1 MIAAEHHTKVKQV
14 EMSHHKKPIK
24 ATVPKA
30 HLYISDGYL
39 SSDNSIP
46 IPTKDEPARPPSRQ
60 ILHHPF
66 TSQINLIL
74 SNAEKPEPIDGSEP
88 TRCPEILKH
97 LSDLGKYQHFSN
109 LNLADLLLDEF
120 VQTYFRSGSLV
131 AISLPKFTG
140 DDLFAI
146 DGYGTIHMRLSQST
160 YQTLGLSGRR
170 SKYGSPGQHFVVEID
185 MRDRAMRS
193 GKALYE
199 RTKRCLDKFPGDVF
213 NDLLGPKHET
223 RGRRWD
229 VVMAWVDEQGSLQ
242 PINSSLLSPTTTCKT
257 CVPEINCLEKL
268 VPHIIKPDTVESYLD
283 LYEQIGE
290 ALLSTSDNHPH
301 PKGGITAN
309 SIEAV
314 GFFHPTKLAEL
325 TEKVLKIYRIVS
337 ITGHT
342 ARSAPFS
349 FLTLKQTNR
358 TTHQPA
364 DPSPTKKAKKVKKGK
379 GAMLGP
385 ERAVDAGP
393 SSWTFVVLE
402 EAEEAPACSSDP
414 SSVPDPSLS
423 ALAVLASPQ
432 ISLDASTDLVVQKRH
447 RLDNDPSSDLTGI
460 PKRPWIIFESV
471 GALDTHC

>member
-1 MIAAEHHTKVKQV
+1 
-14 EMSHHKKPIK
+14 MSHHKKPIK

-46 IPTKDEPARPPSRQ
+46 IPPKDEPARPPSRQ

-88 TRCPEILKH
+88 TRCPEILQH

-257 CVPEINCLEKL
+257 RVPEINCLEKL
-268 VPHIIKPDTVESYLD
+268 VPHITKPDTVESYLD

-358 TTHQPA
+358 TTHQPV
-364 DPSPTKKAKKVKKGK
+364 DPSPAKKAKKVKKGK

-393 SSWTFVVLE
+393 SSWTFVALE

-414 SSVPDPSLS
+414 SSVPDPSPS

-432 ISLDASTDLVVQKRH
+432 ISLDASTDLVVRKRH
-447 RLDNDPSSDLTGI
+447 RPDNDPSSDLTGI